1 MGLIVL
7 NETSVAELIELLQNE
22 SASIDMQFQLWIT
35 ITSAVIIASFA
46 ARHHLTFWMRAFVA
60 IMYTL
65 ASATIAFRYANDASQ
80 FVFLHNELRI
90 RGVDYPTF
98 IDLRILRALVY
109 SCGTISTLAFV
120 FFKPRPKTDNVPA
133 NKSLE
138 QPRHE

>member
-1 MGLIVL
+1 M
-7 NETSVAELIELLQNE
+7 NETTVAELIELLQNE

-35 ITSAVIIASFA
+35 ITSAVVIASFA
-46 ARHHLTFWMRAFVA
+46 ARHHLSFWMRAFVA

-65 ASATIAFRYANDASQ
+65 ASATIALRYANDASQ

-98 IDLRILRALVY
+98 IDLRTLRALVY
-109 SCGTISTLAFV
+109 SCGTLSTLAFI
-120 FFKPRPKTDNVPA
+120 FIKPRPKTDNVPA

>member
-1 MGLIVL
+1 M
-7 NETSVAELIELLQNE
+7 NETTIAELIELLQNE

-35 ITSAVIIASFA
+35 ITSAVVIASFA
-46 ARHHLTFWMRAFVA
+46 ARHHLSFRMRAFVA
-60 IMYTL
+60 VMYTL

-98 IDLRILRALVY
+98 IDLRILRTLVY
-109 SCGTISTLAFV
+109 SCGTFSTLAFI

-138 QPRHE
+138 QPRHD

>member
-1 MGLIVL
+1 M
-7 NETSVAELIELLQNE
+7 NEITVAELIELLQNE

-35 ITSAVIIASFA
+35 ITSAVVIASFA
-46 ARHHLTFWMRAFVA
+46 ARHHLSFWMRAFIAV
-60 IMYTL
+60 MYTL

-80 FVFLHNELRI
+80 FVFLHNELQI

-98 IDLRILRALVY
+98 IDLRILRAFVY
-109 SCGTISTLAFV
+109 SCGTLSTLGFI
-120 FFKPRPKTDNVPA
+120 FFKPRPKPDNVPM